1 MRTYMAK
8 PNELEQKWY
17 VVDAK
22 GKTLGRLASTVAS
35 ILHGKHK
42 PEFTPSVDCGDH
54 VIIINA
60 EQIVLTGRKREQKVR
75 YTHSL
80 YPGGLK
86 TVLYSK
92 LLETKPESAL
102 TKTIQ
107 GMLPHNRLGRLQIQK
122 LKVYRG
128 EKHPHEAQKPEV
140 LEIKG

>member
-8 PNELEQKWY
+8 PNEVEQKWY

-42 PEFTPSVDCGDH
+42 PEYTPSVDCGDH

-60 EQIVLTGRKREQKVR
+60 EQIVLTGRKREQKVQ
-75 YTHSL
+75 YQHSL

-86 TVLYSK
+86 SVLYSK
-92 LLETKPESAL
+92 LLETKPEKAL

-107 GMLPHNRLGRLQIQK
+107 GMLPHNRLGRQQINK

-128 EKHPHEAQKPEV
+128 DQHPHEAQKPEV

>member
-8 PNELEQKWY
+8 PNEVEQKWF

-22 GKTLGRLASTVAS
+22 GVALGRLASTVAS
-35 ILHGKHK
+35 ILRGKHK
-42 PEFTPSVDCGDH
+42 PQYTPNVDCGDH

-60 EQIVLTGRKREQKVR
+60 EKVLLTGKKREQKIR
-75 YTHSL
+75 YTHTL

-86 TVLYSK
+86 AVRYST
-92 LLETKPESAL
+92 LLETKPEKAL

-107 GMLPHNRLGRLQIQK
+107 GMLPHNRLGRQMLNK
-122 LKVYRG
+122 LKVYGG
-128 EKHPHEAQKPEV
+128 EEHPHAAQKPEV